1 MNKHWSVLGILCV
14 ALNILFPA
22 AAHGQVSFSQPP
34 AYGGSGALFVADFS
48 GIGKPG
54 ILAADG
60 TLTLGNGDG
69 TFKAGTAVTG
79 TPLAVADFN
88 GDGKPDVLEAGTGT
102 LLVLLGNG
110 DGTFQA
116 PISTNSG
123 ASLTAAMAIDLN
135 GDGKADVVGTFNNTL
150 LVYLANGD
158 GTFAAGVSYSL
169 GAVQISPP
177 ALILFGD
184 FNADHKTDVAVLNGG
199 QIIVLLGNGDGTFQ
213 STPLTSPLAG
223 TLATTSPVVGDF
235 NGDGKLDIASVATG
249 GTPQVATVY
258 LQLGNGDGT
267 FQAGTTA
274 VTGPDSAGGLYGS
287 LYVQLAAADVNGD
300 GKLDLV
306 LAADLIGIYLGN
318 GNGTFSNSPIYYEPI
333 TSANNAGIAIADYNA
348 DGKPDVAV
356 DGEVLLGNGNGRFQ
370 GPPTLLLP
378 SQLGFAAAVVGKF
391 VKNAAPGVA
400 ATDYFGSL
408 FIATNDGTGILSLA
422 HTYTL
427 QQPGTWI
434 AAADVN
440 GDGNLDL
447 IVTGADPNSQNWSY
461 SVLLGNGDG
470 SFQSPVFHQES
481 VQGSPG
487 SIVIADFNNDQ
498 KLDLAVQ
505 AGKQTFAV
513 LLGNGDGTFGSPA
526 YVFDGDGGQIVSAD
540 FNGDGKVDIA
550 EAGPSGLAILLG
562 NGNGTFQTAAFP
574 STTSLDGGLFAAD
587 MNGDG
592 KIDLISNGLVG
603 IQVFLGNGN
612 GTFDALT
619 PFGCR
624 QPCSF
629 ESAVRFLADVNGDGK
644 VDVITADSNG
654 GNGIFLGN
662 GDGTFDPS
670 EILFPNGGAPHT
682 VPSVVQAADMNGDGK
697 PDLIIE
703 SPRSTVF
710 VLLNSTVSGAGT
722 SFSPASMTFPSQAVG
737 SSSSPTPV
745 TLTNSGAAAL
755 TVTSVTLGGTNAG
768 DFAQTNNCTTV
779 EPLTSCTINVTFAP
793 TAGGALS
800 ANLIVADNAGTGSQI
815 VIVSGTGIDFTV
827 APASGSPTSQTIS
840 AGQKATFSLSFAAV
854 GGFSG
859 SVSLTCSISPTVTPP
874 PTCSLPSSVQIGS
887 TAQTVTVTV
896 ATTAP
901 VTTGTLS
908 PIGFPPTVM
917 PLAWTALVLGSGWLF
932 LRNRKRLPGLAA
944 PLIVLAFATWVGCG
958 GGASSSHHTTPGT
971 PAGTYTATVTATSG
985 SISHSMPL
993 TVVVQ

>member
-1 MNKHWSVLGILCV
+1 MKREALIVVVLSTSFL
-14 ALNILFPA
+14 ALRA
-22 AAHGQVSFSQPP
+22 SAQAQVSFSQPP
-34 AYGGSGALFVADFS
+34 TYTGSGQLFVADVN
-48 GIGKPG
+48 GDGKPD
-54 ILAADG
+54 LLSADG
-60 TLTLGNGDG
+60 TLQLGNGDG
-69 TFKAGTAVTG
+69 TFSTGTAVAG
-79 TPLAVADFN
+79 SPLAVADFN

-123 ASLTAAMAIDLN
+123 ASLTAVAAIDLN
-135 GDGKADVVGTFNNTL
+135 GDGKADAVVTFNNTL

-169 GAVQISPP
+169 GAVQISYS
-177 ALILFGD
+177 ALIVFGD
-184 FNADHKTDVAVLNGG
+184 FNGDHKTDVAVLNGAE
-199 QIIVLLGNGDGTFQ
+199 IIVLLGNGDGTFQ
-213 STPLTSPLAG
+213 STALTSVLAG
-223 TLATTSPVVGDF
+223 TTSSVVGDF
-235 NGDGKLDIASVATG
+235 NGDGRLDIASLATG
-249 GTPQVATVY
+249 GTPRVATVY

-267 FQAGTTA
+267 FQTGTTA
-274 VTGPDSAGGLYGS
+274 ITGPDSAGGLYGS
-287 LYVQLAAADVNGD
+287 LFAQLAAADVNGD

-306 LAADLIGIYLGN
+306 LAADLIGVYLN
-318 GNGTFSNSPIYYEPI
+318 GNGSFSNSPIYYQPI
-333 TSANNAGIAIADYNA
+333 SSANNAGIAIADFNA

-356 DGEVLLGNGNGRFQ
+356 DGEVLLSNGNGRFQ
-370 GPPTLLLP
+370 GPPTLLCP
-378 SQLGFAAAVVGKF
+378 SQSSFVAAVVGKF
-391 VKNAAPGVA
+391 VKNAAPGL
-400 ATDYFGSL
+400 ATIDYTGSL
-408 FIATNDGTGILSLA
+408 YIATNDGTGILSLA

-427 QQPGTWI
+427 QQPSAGI

-447 IVTGADPNSQNWSY
+447 IVMGADPNSHNWSY

-481 VQGSPG
+481 VQGYPG
-487 SIVIADFNNDQ
+487 SIVIADFGNDQ
-498 KLDLAVQ
+498 KMDLAVQ
-505 AGKQTFAV
+505 AGSQTFAL

-540 FNGDGKVDIA
+540 FNGDGKLDIA

-574 STTSLDGGLFAAD
+574 STTSLYGGLFAAD
-587 MNGDG
+587 LNGDG
-592 KIDLISNGLVG
+592 KIDLIGNSDG

-612 GTFDALT
+612 GTFEALT
-619 PFGCR
+619 PFGCS

-629 ESAVRFLADVNGDGK
+629 VPAVVSLADVNTDGK
-644 VDVITADSNG
+644 VDAIASVVYGSSKSNK
-654 GNGIFLGN
+654 IVLGN

-670 EILFPNGGAPHT
+670 EILLPYGYPPHT
-682 VPSVVQAADMNGDGK
+682 EAPVFQATDMNGDGK

-710 VLLNSTVSGAGT
+710 VLLNSTVPGAGT

-745 TLTNSGAAAL
+745 TLTSSGAVAL

-768 DFAQTNNCTTV
+768 DFTQTNNCTTV

-800 ANLIVADNAGTGSQI
+800 ANLIVADNAGTGSQV
-815 VIVSGTGIDFTV
+815 VIVSGTGADFTV

-840 AGQKATFSLSFAAV
+840 AGQRATFSISLAAV

-859 SVSLTCSISPTVTPP
+859 SASLTCSISPTVAPP
-874 PTCSLPSSVQIGS
+874 PTCGLSSSSVQVGS

-896 ATTAP
+896 N
-901 VTTGTLS
+901 TTGSTASRIS
-908 PIGFPPTVM
+908 PIGFPPAAS
-917 PLAWTALVLGSGWLF
+917 PLAWLAFMLGSGWLF
-932 LRNRKRLPGLAA
+932 LRNRTRLPTLVA
-944 PLIVLAFATWVGCG
+944 PLVVLAFASLVGCG
-958 GGASSSHHTTPGT
+958 GSGSPPHRMGT
-971 PAGTYTATVTATSG
+971 PSGTYSATITATSG
-985 SISHSMPL
+985 SLSRNMIL